1 MVWDGGPLPSSR
13 GLQDGL
19 CTLDKNPTRVAGR
32 STVRDKGCYFCFIR
46 VQWRRGPP
54 REKRSAVVVGKEG
67 SSDGC

>member
-1 MVWDGGPLPSSR
+1 MGVPSPQAGVCKMACVPL
-13 GLQDGL
+13 
-19 CTLDKNPTRVAGR
+19 TKNPTRVAGR

-54 REKRSAVVVGKEG
+54 REKRAAVVVGKEG